1 MIIAQG
7 GVVPTRKTMSILG
20 MLAEVV
26 PELVVTKGFVI
37 TFGEGVSETECSK
50 SADKTD
56 GLAVDDDSQ
65 GIVGMVVRM
74 FKDKGIRPCMVNTE
88 VGNPRKVVLSTRFTV
103 VARHCVIVGSMGKMS
118 GNS

>member
-1 MIIAQG
+1 MVSTQ
-7 GVVPTRKTMSILG
+7 KTMSTLR

-37 TFGEGVSETECSK
+37 TFGEGVGETECSK

-56 GLAVDDDSQ
+56 GFAVDDDSR

-74 FKDKGIRPCMVNTE
+74 FKDKGIRPCTANTE

-103 VARHCVIVGSMGKMS
+103 VVRHCVIVGSVGKMS